1 MYIDDNIYIN
11 IKEQQ
16 YTMSQLEVR
25 FTLKGEQSEKTF
37 FLRNEGEKFYL
48 MGDSTDSEK
57 FVVKKDEFTNIF
69 TLENPNVFEEPPYV
83 VEERMVGLSENW
95 IEAQSQGL
103 EADNDETKQS
113 YKPGYGPKD
122 IIVNPDNYSISDL
135 MRMVEQG
142 DIEIAPR
149 FQRNFVWDK
158 TRQSRLIESIF
169 LGLPL
174 PAIYLSEYDDGR
186 MTIVDGLQ
194 RISTIR
200 DFMNDKLRLCNM
212 EYFDYCNGMTFS
224 ELHLPNLQLRR
235 FYRTQITCFKIDYRS
250 PNQLKYDLFKRLNT
264 GGKALNDQEIRNCLS
279 RSNVQET
286 LYSMVS
292 SKEFKFATC
301 DSIKDTRMA
310 AQESALRFICFYNL
324 YTNASNLTGYDGN
337 MSRTLDSCV
346 EKLNDVPIEE
356 LNKYV
361 DLFKNSMRQAYSL
374 FGNYAFRKVATNYNH
389 TRKSTINKS
398 LMLAIS
404 VLLAAHSEY
413 CEKTEKRELTGELAM
428 LLENDG
434 QLRDAISWST
444 STKKNILYV
453 FECIKKNLFDKFL
466 LSKNE

>member
-1 MYIDDNIYIN
+1 
-11 IKEQQ
+11 
-16 YTMSQLEVR
+16 MSQLEVR
-25 FTLKGEQSEKTF
+25 FTLKGERSEKTF
-37 FLRNEGEKFYL
+37 FLRNEGENFYL
-48 MGDSTDSEK
+48 IGDSADSEK
-57 FVVKKDEFTNIF
+57 YVVKKDEFTNIF
-69 TLENPNVFEEPPYV
+69 TLVNPNVFEEPLGV

-95 IEAQSQGL
+95 IEVQSQGL
-103 EADNDETKQS
+103 EVDSEEILQPR
-113 YKPGYGPKD
+113 KPGYGPKD

-200 DFMNDKLRLCNM
+200 DFMNNRLRLCNM
-212 EYFDYCNGMTFS
+212 EYFNYCNGLTFS
-224 ELHLPNLQLRR
+224 ELHLPDLQLRR

-250 PNQLKYDLFKRLNT
+250 PNQLKYDLFRRLNT

-279 RSNVQET
+279 RSNVQDT
-286 LYSMVS
+286 LYNMIS
-292 SKEFKFATC
+292 SQEFQTATC
-301 DSIKDTRMA
+301 GSIKDTRMA

-324 YTNASNLTGYDGN
+324 YTNDFRLAGYDGN

-346 EKLNDVPIEE
+346 EELNEIPIEK

-361 DLFKNSMRQAYSL
+361 DLFKNSMKQAHYL
-374 FGNYAFRKVATNYNH
+374 FGGYAFRKVTPNYNSM
-389 TRKSTINKS
+389 RKSTINKS
-398 LMLAIS
+398 LMLAVS
-404 VLLAAHSEY
+404 VLLAAHREY
-413 CEKTEKRELTGELAM
+413 CKLTTRRNLTDELAI
-428 LLENDG
+428 LLQNDR
-434 QLRDAISWST
+434 QLNDAISWST
-444 STKKNILYV
+444 STKKSILYV
-453 FECIKKNLFDKFL
+453 FDCLKNNLFDKFL
-466 LSKNE
+466 LNNNE

>member
-1 MYIDDNIYIN
+1 MA
-11 IKEQQ
+11 
-16 YTMSQLEVR
+16 QLEVR
-25 FTLKGEQSEKTF
+25 FTIKGEQSEKAF

-48 MGDSTDSEK
+48 AGDSVDSEK
-57 FVVKKDEFTNIF
+57 YDVQKDEFTNIF
-69 TLENPNVFEEPPYV
+69 TLVDKNIFEEPSDV
-83 VEERMVGLSENW
+83 IEERMVGLSENW

-103 EADNDETKQS
+103 EADNEETQQS
-113 YKPGYGPKD
+113 HKPGYGPKD

-135 MRMVEQG
+135 MRMVKNG

-212 EYFDYCNGMTFS
+212 EYFDYCNGKTFS

-250 PNQLKYDLFKRLNT
+250 PNQLKYDLFRRLNT

-279 RSNVQET
+279 RSHVQDA
-286 LYSMVS
+286 LYSMAS
-292 SKEFKFATC
+292 SEEFKTATC
-301 DSIKDTRMA
+301 GSIKDTRMA

-324 YTNASNLTGYDGN
+324 YTSASDLSGYDGN

-346 EKLNDVPIEE
+346 EQLNEASIQKLD
-356 LNKYV
+356 KYV
-361 DLFKNSMRQAYSL
+361 ALFKNSMRQAYSL
-374 FGNYAFRKVATNYNH
+374 FGRYAFRKVGPGYASV
-389 TRKSTINKS
+389 RKSSINKS
-398 LMLAIS
+398 LLVAVS
-404 VLLAAHSEY
+404 VLLAAHDEY
-413 CEKTEKRELTGELAM
+413 SGSTASRKLTGELAI
-428 LLENDG
+428 LLKEDR
-434 QLRDAISWST
+434 QLSDAISWST
-444 STKKNILYV
+444 SSRKSIFYV
-453 FECIKKNLFDKFL
+453 FECLKNKLFDKFL
-466 LSKNE
+466 LSNNG

>member
-1 MYIDDNIYIN
+1 
-11 IKEQQ
+11 
-16 YTMSQLEVR
+16 MSQLEVR

-37 FLRNEGEKFYL
+37 FLRNEGENFYL
-48 MGDSTDSEK
+48 MGDSADSK
-57 FVVKKDEFTNIF
+57 KYTVKKDEFTNIF
-69 TLENPNVFEEPPYV
+69 TLVNPNIFEEPLDV
-83 VEERMVGLSENW
+83 IEERMVGLSENW
-95 IEAQSQGL
+95 IETQSQGL
-103 EADNDETKQS
+103 EVDNEETPQFR
-113 YKPGYGPKD
+113 KPGYGPKD

-135 MRMVEQG
+135 MRMVKQG

-149 FQRNFVWDK
+149 FQRNFIWDK

-212 EYFDYCNGMTFS
+212 EYFDNCNGKTFS
-224 ELHLPNLQLRR
+224 ELHLPDLQLRR

-250 PNQLKYDLFKRLNT
+250 PNQLKYDLFRRLNT

-279 RSNVQET
+279 RNNVQDT
-286 LYSMVS
+286 LYNMIS
-292 SKEFKFATC
+292 SQEFRIATC
-301 DSIKDTRMA
+301 NSIKDNRMA

-324 YTNASNLTGYDGN
+324 YTNDSGLAGYDGN

-346 EKLNDVPIEE
+346 EELNETPIEK

-361 DLFKNSMRQAYSL
+361 DLFKNSMKQAHNL
-374 FGNYAFRKVATNYNH
+374 FGDYAFRKVTPNYNS
-389 TRKSTINKS
+389 TRKNTINKS

-404 VLLAAHSEY
+404 ILLAAHSGY
-413 CEKTEKRELTGELAM
+413 CELTIGRNLTGELAI
-428 LLENDG
+428 LLENDR
-434 QLRDAISWST
+434 QFSDAISWST
-444 STKKNILYV
+444 TTKKSILYV
-453 FECIKKNLFDKFL
+453 FECLKNNLFDKFL
-466 LSKNE
+466 LSNNE